1 MHMNQPARS
10 HRRSHAQWMY
20 THTEKKK
27 KDSREEINS
36 QAAVRMVSEQ
46 LGKMAVMQ

>member
-1 MHMNQPARS
+1 MHMNQPAHS
-10 HRRSHAQWMY
+10 HRRRHAQWMY
-20 THTEKKK
+20 THTEKK

>member
-10 HRRSHAQWMY
+10 HRRRHAQWMC
-20 THTEKKK
+20 THTKK

-36 QAAVRMVSEQ
+36 QAAERMVSEQ
-46 LGKMAVMQ
+46 LGKMVVMQ